1 MDLYT
6 ITKKYEIYE
15 SYANVFFE
23 KVGYDFVQVG
33 GLTAGVILTDCWSV
47 A

>member
-1 MDLYT
+1 MDLYK
-6 ITKKYEIYE
+6 ITKKYEIYA
-15 SYANVFFE
+15 SYANGFFE
-23 KVGYDFVQVG
+23 KVGNGFIQVG